1 MDTREI
7 SDMRVSAEFLINGNS
22 VKERPLPDLDTPQ
35 LQGHPRG
42 PLQDQ
47 AAVPRVHYPLQCL
60 GCCRLKDCGPTS
72 RCGC

>member
-47 AAVPRVHYPLQCL
+47 GGPFLECTIPCSISAAA
-60 GCCRLKDCGPTS
+60 D
-72 RCGC
+72 